1 MDSQLVRD
9 IYDAVCKNVQHVVN
23 HMDRDKTIDKNDHS
37 NIDKFQ
43 RAICKELNKTSN
55 CVYDSEQE
63 CKNCKNSWVCEYS
76 ASGIYKDSIDIYG
89 DLKDKNGGKRPCI
102 IEIDAV
108 RHDQIA
114 AKFVSRVALC
124 GLEGPI
130 DYVAILYDSSQDS
143 GRQSAEKFIRYM
155 YSVLKKINKDSA
167 LIGIFVHVEG
177 EKDNHVVNVEI
188 WDCLQQEY
196 RIKIIEYN
204 NETNNDINSNKG
216 TYDSMA
222 KCAKEAVKYYMEKH
236 KKAIFE
242 DIKKV
247 FKKNN
252 RSSYVFDHYRKGL
265 RTKKIEKA
273 TTSDE
278 KEVYVDSQFRSTG
291 NQTNW
296 LKFVKIC
303 KNNKITIEEKFKQ
316 PDFVKNPIK
325 ITNEPL

>member
-1 MDSQLVRD
+1 MAKEKNMNQKLVRD
-9 IYDAVCKNVQHVVN
+9 IYDAVCKNVKHVID
-23 HMDRDKTIDKNDHS
+23 HLDRDKTKDKNDHS
-37 NIDKFQ
+37 NIEMFQ

-63 CKNCKNSWVCEYS
+63 CKNCKNSWECEYS

-89 DLKDKNGGKRPCI
+89 DLKDKNGKRPCI

-130 DYVAILYDSSQDS
+130 DYVTILYDSSQDS

-196 RIKIIEYN
+196 RIKEKIEDN
-204 NETNNDINSNKG
+204 KETNNDNNSDKG
-216 TYDSMA
+216 TYDSMV
-222 KCAKEAVKYYMEKH
+222 KCAKGAVEYYITKH
-236 KKAIFE
+236 PKVTFNKLQ
-242 DIKKV
+242 DI
-247 FKKNN
+247 FKKKT
-252 RSSYVFDHYRKGL
+252 SYYVFDHNEEGL
-265 RTKKIEKA
+265 RTKKIEE
-273 TTSDE
+273 TTTDRE
-278 KEVYVDSQFRSTG
+278 EVFVDSQFRSTG
-291 NQTNW
+291 NLTNW

-316 PDFVKNPIK
+316 QEFVKNPI
-325 ITNEPL
+325 EL